1 MAHHFDFHDPSEHKG
16 SPVTLL
22 AVITGLGF
30 MLVAARLWY
39 LQVLQGPVLMEEAEQ
54 NYTRIVRQPAP
65 RGLIVDRNDLTL
77 AMSRPQFVIS
87 AVPADL
93 EISADEIE
101 DLANATDRTEKQV
114 RQQLAD
120 ETIARI
126 AKLLVLSKY
135 EVADALGDVDT
146 WRTRFD
152 PVALV
157 TDASRQVVASI
168 EENSPFVKGLM
179 VQTQPVRFYPDGR
192 LASHVLGALGKVD
205 ADEYAKLESSGVGR
219 EDFIGKSGIEYAL
232 QNYLQGEAGGR
243 KLKVDAT
250 GRQRGE
256 LAYQPPV
263 PGYKVQLTLDK
274 KLQRAAEQAFGNKAG
289 AVVAMNPQTGE
300 VLVMNSFPR
309 YDPNLFASKMRPAAW
324 KEIANDRRF
333 PLQNR
338 TLAGRY
344 PPGSTFKMVTAAAA
358 LQAGAINGGTYAFCP
373 GFLMLGKWRFG
384 CWSVHHTVNLDSAL
398 ALSCDVYFYQAG
410 LHTGMDKI
418 SSMAHQF
425 GLGEPTGIDLP
436 GAKRG
441 SIPTPDW
448 KKTTFHESW
457 YPGDT
462 CNSSIGQGYI
472 STTPLQIAQIA
483 CVVANNG
490 VLMRPYVIKR
500 VQNGENKTVF
510 ETKPTVQRTVDLPAE
525 YWRMIQHGMTSAVS
539 GPKGTAKILN
549 MPGLQVAAK
558 TGSAEDPPR
567 IKPHAWIV
575 AYAPAKN
582 PQIAICVFVE
592 QGGHGGTAA
601 GPVARKILSTMFN
614 IKADTGT
621 AATVTD

>member
-1 MAHHFDFHDPSEHKG
+1 MTHHFDFHDPSEHKG

-22 AVITGLGF
+22 AVITGIGF
-30 MLVAARLWY
+30 MLVVARLWY
-39 LQVLQGPVLMEEAEQ
+39 LQVLQGPELMEEAEQ

-93 EISADEIE
+93 EVSADEIE
-101 DLANATDRTEKQV
+101 AQALATDHTEKQI
-114 RQQLAD
+114 RKQLAD

-126 AKLLVLSKY
+126 AKLVGLSKY

-146 WRTRFD
+146 WRRRFD

-179 VQTQPVRFYPDGR
+179 VQTQPVRYYPDGR

-205 ADEYAKLESSGVGR
+205 ADEFAKLESTGVGR
-219 EDFIGKSGIEYAL
+219 EDYIGKSGVEYAL

-256 LAYQPPV
+256 LAYQHPI
-263 PGYKVQLTLDK
+263 PGFKVQLTLDK
-274 KLQRAAEQAFGNKAG
+274 KLQRAAEEAFGDKAG
-289 AVVAMNPQTGE
+289 AVVAMNPKTGE

-309 YDPNLFASKMRPAAW
+309 YDPNLFASKMRPSAW
-324 KEIANDRRF
+324 KEIANDRRY

-338 TLAGRY
+338 ALAGRY

-358 LQAGAINGGTYAFCP
+358 LKAGAINGGTSAYCP

-384 CWSVHHTVNLDSAL
+384 CWSVHNGVNLDSAL
-398 ALSCDVYFYQAG
+398 ARSCDVYFYQAG
-410 LHTGMDKI
+410 LRTGMDKI
-418 SSMAHQF
+418 SDMAHQF
-425 GLGEPTGIDLP
+425 GLGEPTGIDLS

-448 KKTTFHESW
+448 KKKTYHESW

-462 CNSSIGQGYI
+462 CNSSIGQGFI
-472 STTPLQIAQIA
+472 SVSPLQMAQVA
-483 CVVANNG
+483 SVVANNG

-500 VQNGENKTVF
+500 VQDGENRTVF
-510 ETKPTVQRTVDLPAE
+510 ETKPVVQRTVELPAE
-525 YWRMIQHGMTSAVS
+525 YWRMIQHGMISAVS
-539 GPKGTAKILN
+539 GPKGTAKILE
-549 MPGLQVAAK
+549 MPGIKVGAK

-575 AYAPAKN
+575 AYAPAEN

-592 QGGHGGTAA
+592 QGGHGGTTA

-614 IKADTGT
+614 IKAAPGK
-621 AATVTD
+621 AAGITD